1 MTHSISK
8 YFSDSGTLDRLS
20 VTELEGLISEAP
32 SSSLYRMLLAK
43 KMNSGHFHDAVLTGA
58 DHLLV
63 ENYLL
68 NSNISTLAVIEEID
82 ELAERTNL
90 EVSPIPNATVTTS
103 VMGNKT
109 IDLEINSGEPVS
121 NDNIIIETESL
132 EIDPKEIIEE
142 YQPEQDVDVDQVQKP
157 APQKEVEK
165 PEDIIKDTI
174 QSPIIEQQ
182 KQDEKKSV
190 KSYKVRSQSNDEQAP
205 DKQVV
210 TKKYRIKSEAV
221 TSEPSQKRKKMK
233 KKFKLKEFSGISDYS
248 QWLMSFKKEDL
259 EKKIRKEE
267 KKAKKREL
275 EESARKSITKSDAI
289 VSEPLADI
297 LVQQGHFDDAKKMY
311 EHLMHKYPE
320 KSSYFAAKIEN
331 LLKI

>member
-1 MTHSISK
+1 
-8 YFSDSGTLDRLS
+8 
-20 VTELEGLISEAP
+20 
-32 SSSLYRMLLAK
+32 
-43 KMNSGHFHDAVLTGA
+43 
-58 DHLLV
+58 
-63 ENYLL
+63 
-68 NSNISTLAVIEEID
+68 
-82 ELAERTNL
+82 
-90 EVSPIPNATVTTS
+90 
-103 VMGNKT
+103 MGNKT